1 MHKDNLL
8 ISCTYYAPNISGV
21 SIYVQLLAESM
32 TDHFQV
38 CVLTSRFN
46 GKNNEREMINK
57 VSVIRSKVAL
67 TIGKGVVMPYFI
79 IDAFKA
85 VKASKVVNCHLPQ
98 LESVVVAGWA
108 KILGKRLII
117 THHCEFDFEG
127 PFSNKLIALLS
138 FPFHLVSYLLA
149 DKIVAYTQDY
159 ADHSIFLKMFKHKL
173 EIILPP
179 ILNGISSKKE
189 ILQLRNRL
197 VHNDKE
203 QKIIGYVGRIAWEK
217 GLIYLVE
224 AFEQIQKNIKA
235 KLILVGPYEEVVGDT
250 SSKKLI
256 QAIKLNQNIIL
267 LGPIKHEN
275 LVNFYKICNCLVLPS
290 TNNLETFG
298 LVQAEAMVC
307 GCPVVASDLPGVRVP
322 VQLTGMG
329 EIAKVGD
336 SQDLA
341 EKISKVLNGDYSK
354 LSKKAKLIFDFEK
367 FKAKYFGLFLD
378 SGDIF
383 Y

>member
-1 MHKDNLL
+1 MNKDNLL
-8 ISCTYYAPNISGV
+8 ISCTYYYPNISGI
-21 SIYVQLLAESM
+21 SIYTQLLAEAM
-32 TDHFQV
+32 TEKYQV
-38 CVLTSRFN
+38 SVLTSLYN
-46 GKNNEREMINK
+46 KAAGKQELFNK
-57 VSVIRSKVAL
+57 VKIARSRVWF
-67 TIGKGVVMPYFI
+67 TFGKGVFMPYFI
-79 IDAFKA
+79 IDAFRA
-85 VKASKVVNCHLPQ
+85 VGASDVVNCHLPQ
-98 LESVVVAGWA
+98 LESIVVAGWA

-117 THHCEFDFEG
+117 THHCEFGFDG
-127 PFSNKLIALLS
+127 PFSNTLIALLS
-138 FPFHLVSYLLA
+138 FPFHFVSYLLA

-159 ADHSIFLKMFKHKL
+159 ANHSIFLRMFKNKL

-179 ILNGISSKKE
+179 IVNGKESKEEMIRLRKTIAQIS
-189 ILQLRNRL
+189 R
-197 VHNDKE
+197 D

-217 GLIYLVE
+217 GLTYLVE
-224 AFEQIQKNIKA
+224 AFEQIQKNIPA
-235 KLILVGPYEEVVGDT
+235 KLILVGPYEGVVGDL

-256 QAIKLNQNIIL
+256 DRIKHNKNIIL

-322 VQLTGMG
+322 VLLTHMG
-329 EIAKVGD
+329 RISKIAD
-336 SQDLA
+336 SKDLA
-341 EKISKVLNGDYSK
+341 DKISEVLQNDYATFT
-354 LSKKAKLIFDFEK
+354 KKAGLIFDFEK
-367 FKAKYFGLFLD
+367 FKANYFGLFLD